1 MPNPPASQRKRAS
14 LLLKR
19 RCAGS
24 EHRSPGGHAHA
35 LREID
40 LAILAAWAAQK
51 KAARTS
57 IGLSIRA
64 DSFDQTR
71 NTETA
76 PRRPDQETTM
86 QYLLLIYDEE
96 KTWDAMSEADR
107 KAIAAEYDAF
117 TDDIRKS
124 GHFRNGE
131 ALQPTT
137 TATTVRV
144 KNGKTMTTDGPFAE
158 TREQLGG
165 MYLIEAANLD
175 DAIEVAA
182 RIPSTRVGGS
192 IEIRP
197 VMVFG

>member
-1 MPNPPASQRKRAS
+1 
-14 LLLKR
+14 
-19 RCAGS
+19 
-24 EHRSPGGHAHA
+24 
-35 LREID
+35 
-40 LAILAAWAAQK
+40 
-51 KAARTS
+51 
-57 IGLSIRA
+57 
-64 DSFDQTR
+64 
-71 NTETA
+71 
-76 PRRPDQETTM
+76 M

-165 MYLIEAANLD
+165 MYLVEAANLD

-192 IEIRP
+192 IEVRP
-197 VMVFG
+197 VMTFGKVDSM